1 MARRKRVNPRRL
13 EGKRILDLVP
23 RFGLECCEEK
33 SVTAAR
39 RFIEA
44 NRIQPPAIVVVHR
57 SERIQE
63 RYFWGFKGLF
73 SAQYVE
79 ENHFTFPSLALLRAQ
94 LSGEA
99 QGDSVA

>member
-23 RFGLECCEEK
+23 RFGLECGDEK

-39 RFIEA
+39 KFIEA
-44 NRIQPPAIVVVHR
+44 HSIQPPAIVVVQR
-57 SERIQE
+57 SERNQE
-63 RYFWGFKGLF
+63 RFFWGFKGLF

-79 ENHFTFPSLALLRAQ
+79 EHHFMFPSLEMLRVRLTA
-94 LSGEA
+94 EA